1 MTLGEGEADRRNP
14 AMRADQSRSRE
25 ITTDLYELTM
35 AASYFEQT
43 MFAPATFSLFVR
55 EYPPNRSFFVSA
67 GLEDLLDYLESFHF
81 QPDDLAYLERTSLFS
96 SPFLAFLEH
105 LRFTG
110 QVRAIHEGRIFFAA
124 EPLVEIS
131 APLIEAQLVETFV
144 INAMNFPSLIASKA
158 ARCLYAAGD
167 RRLIDFSLRRT
178 QGTDAGLKVA
188 RASYIGGFI
197 GTSNVLAGKLYGL
210 PIYGT
215 MAHSYVESF
224 PHEID
229 AFRAFAK
236 SFPKNTVLLIDT
248 YDTVAGARKA
258 VTVAHEM
265 RAAGHALLAVRLD
278 SGDLVHLSRQVGE
291 IFDAAGL
298 SEVRI
303 FASGGLDEFSIQ
315 KLLAAGAR
323 IDAFGVGTKLGVS
336 ADAPYLDSAYK
347 MVEYAGRPVL
357 KLSSGKVSLAGI
369 KQVFRLQDDRGLL
382 RKDFIGLQ
390 DESVPEGEP
399 LLQEVMKEGKRLLAP
414 EPLDAIRQRFLD
426 EFGRLPERY
435 RKLRGAKKYP
445 LETTARLQ
453 ALQQEVT
460 KEIQKKEFGG
470 D

>member
-1 MTLGEGEADRRNP
+1 MTFGEGGADRRSL

-35 AASYFEQT
+35 AASYFEQG

-55 EYPPNRSFFVSA
+55 QYPPNRSYFVSA
-67 GLEDLLDYLESFHF
+67 GLDDLLDYLESFKF
-81 QPDDLAYLERTSLFS
+81 QPDDLEYLGRTSLFS
-96 SPFLAFLEH
+96 SPFLVFLEN

-110 QVRAIHEGRIFFAA
+110 HVRAIHEGRIFFAA

-167 RRLIDFSLRRT
+167 HRLVDFSLRRT

-236 SFPKNTVLLIDT
+236 SFPDNTVLLIDT

-265 RAAGHALLAVRLD
+265 RATGHALLAVRLD
-278 SGDLVHLSRQVGE
+278 SGDLVDLSRQVRE

-315 KLLAAGAR
+315 DLLAAGAR
-323 IDAFGVGTKLGVS
+323 IDSFGVGTRLGVS
-336 ADAPYLDSAYK
+336 ADAPYLDTGYK
-347 MVEYAGRPVL
+347 MVQYAGRPVL
-357 KLSSGKVSLAGI
+357 KLSSGKISLAGI
-369 KQVFRLQDDRGLL
+369 KQVFRLKDERGLL
-382 RKDFIGLQ
+382 RKDLIGLH
-390 DESVPEGEP
+390 DESVPEAEP
-399 LLQEVMKEGKRLLAP
+399 LLREVMKEGKRLFPP
-414 EPLDAIRQRFLD
+414 EPLDVIRKRFLQ

-445 LETTARLQ
+445 VEATTRLQ
-453 ALQQEVT
+453 ALQEEVT
-460 KEIQKKEFGG
+460 MEVRRKELGG
-470 D
+470 E

>member
-1 MTLGEGEADRRNP
+1 
-14 AMRADQSRSRE
+14 MRADQSRSRE

-35 AASYFEQT
+35 AASYFEQD

-55 EYPPNRSFFVSA
+55 HYPPNRSYFVSA

-81 QPDDLAYLERTSLFS
+81 QPDDLEYLERTSLFS
-96 SPFLAFLEH
+96 SQFLAFLEN
-105 LRFTG
+105 LRFSG
-110 QVRAIHEGRIFFAA
+110 DVRAIHEGRIFFAA

-131 APLIEAQLVETFV
+131 APLIQAQLVETFV

-158 ARCLYAAGD
+158 ARCLCAAGD
-167 RRLIDFSLRRT
+167 HRLIDFSLRRT
-178 QGTDAGLKVA
+178 QGTEAGLKVA

>member
-1 MTLGEGEADRRNP
+1 
-14 AMRADQSRSRE
+14 MRADQSRSRE

-35 AASYFEQT
+35 AASYFEQG

-55 EYPPNRSFFVSA
+55 EYPPNRSYFVAA
-67 GLEDLLDYLESFHF
+67 GLDDLLDYLESFHF
-81 QPDDLAYLERTSLFS
+81 QPDDLEYLERTTLFS
-96 SPFLAFLEH
+96 SPFLAFLEN

-236 SFPKNTVLLIDT
+236 SFPQNTVLLIDT

-265 RAAGHALLAVRLD
+265 RTAGHALLAVRLD
-278 SGDLVHLSRQVGE
+278 SGDLLHLSRQVRE

-298 SEVRI
+298 REVRI
-303 FASGGLDEFSIQ
+303 FASGGLDEFSVQ
-315 KLLAAGAR
+315 ELLAAGAR

-336 ADAPYLDSAYK
+336 ADAPYLDTAYK

-369 KQVFRLQDDRGLL
+369 KQVFRLKDDRGLL
-382 RKDFIGLQ
+382 RKDLIGLQ
-390 DESVPEGEP
+390 NESVPEGEP
-399 LLQEVMKEGKRLLAP
+399 LLQEVMKEGKRLLPP
-414 EPLDAIRQRFLD
+414 EPLDDIRQRFLE

-435 RKLRGAKKYP
+435 RKLRRAKRYP
-445 LETTARLQ
+445 VETTPRLQ
-453 ALQQEVT
+453 ALQEEVT
-460 KEIQKKEFGG
+460 KEVRRKEFGG
-470 D
+470 N